1 MAAKKSRLIDAEK
14 LLIHEFQNCVHKINM
29 ELDLAELG
37 LVKEFKYAG
46 LTSAVDLMNR
56 SLEDL
61 RVRLVRMEASHRG
74 RWRASM
80 DKAKARQKIRDNLD
94 SGDLPRDFDLTLES
108 FFNRTS

>member
-1 MAAKKSRLIDAEK
+1 MVLESAKFGIVGAIKSRHPMAAKKSRLIDAEK

-37 LVKEFKYAG
+37 LVEDFKVYAG
-46 LTSAVDLMNR
+46 LISAVDFMNR

-74 RWRASM
+74 EKSKG
-80 DKAKARQKIRDNLD
+80 DCE
-94 SGDLPRDFDLTLES
+94 SGRRSHRRPD
-108 FFNRTS
+108 

>member
-1 MAAKKSRLIDAEK
+1 VVFESAKFGIVGAIKSRHPMAAKKSPLIDAEK

-61 RVRLVRMEASHRG
+61 RVRLVRMEESHRG
-74 RWRASM
+74 EKSKG
-80 DKAKARQKIRDNLD
+80 DCE
-94 SGDLPRDFDLTLES
+94 SGRRSHRRPD
-108 FFNRTS
+108 